1 MKKSRKN
8 FLILGIETSCDET
21 AISVLK
27 FDRKG
32 NFKIL
37 ANVVSSQVK
46 VHAPF
51 GGVVPSLAK
60 REHQK
65 NLIPVLKWALKE
77 TKLLRK
83 IPISKSPPALT
94 CTSPKAS
101 ARRELQRAG
110 KIPAPMGRGSPNY
123 IGRQNSK
130 IKTIKQILERED
142 VLAGKTLNFFK
153 KYQKPKIDLIAVTYG
168 PGLAPALWPGVN
180 LARALSYY
188 WQIPIADINHLEAH
202 LFSSFLENKKISG
215 FRFPT
220 IALIVSGGHTQLIL
234 MKNWGNYKLI
244 GETRDDA
251 AGECFDKSARLLGLG
266 YPGGPAIAAEAAK
279 IKNQKSKIKNQ
290 PEIKLPRPMIN
301 SQDFDFSF
309 SGLKTAVLYLVEKLK
324 KEKKNIKNLIPALA
338 NEIQNSI
345 NEVLIAKT
353 IKAAKKYKVKSVI
366 LGGGVAA
373 NASLRDRL
381 AKTIKNELPD
391 VSYFCPER
399 KFSTDNAAMIALTA
413 YFNRRKT
420 KKKNKFDWENLEA
433 GANLRLKEIK

>member
-1 MKKSRKN
+1 M
-8 FLILGIETSCDET
+8 
-21 AISVLK
+21 K
-27 FDRKG
+27 FDQKG

-37 ANVVSSQVK
+37 ANAVSSQAK
-46 VHAPF
+46 IHAPF
-51 GGVVPSLAK
+51 GGVVPTLAK

-77 TKLLRK
+77 AKLLK
-83 IPISKSPPALT
+83 TQNLKLKT
-94 CTSPKAS
+94 
-101 ARRELQRAG
+101 Q
-110 KIPAPMGRGSPNY
+110 NY
-123 IGRQNSK
+123 NLK
-130 IKTIKQILERED
+130 FKTIKQILERED
-142 VLAGKTLNFFK
+142 VLAGKTLNFLK

-188 WQIPIADINHLEAH
+188 WQIPIVGINHLEAH
-202 LFSSFLENKKISG
+202 LFSVFLENKKISG

-251 AGECFDKSARLLGLG
+251 AGECFDKSARLLGLS
-266 YPGGPAIAAEAAK
+266 YPGGPVIAAEANK
-279 IKNQKSKIKNQ
+279 FSISNFQF
-290 PEIKLPRPMIN
+290 PIKLPRPMLN
-301 SQDFDFSF
+301 SNDFDFSF

-413 YFNRRKT
+413 YFNLKNRKRKT
-420 KKKNKFDWENLEA
+420 NWKNLEA
-433 GANLRLKEIK
+433 DANLRLKEIK

>member
-1 MKKSRKN
+1 
-8 FLILGIETSCDET
+8 
-21 AISVLK
+21 
-27 FDRKG
+27 
-32 NFKIL
+32 
-37 ANVVSSQVK
+37 
-46 VHAPF
+46 
-51 GGVVPSLAK
+51 
-60 REHQK
+60 
-65 NLIPVLKWALKE
+65 
-77 TKLLRK
+77 
-83 IPISKSPPALT
+83 
-94 CTSPKAS
+94 
-101 ARRELQRAG
+101 
-110 KIPAPMGRGSPNY
+110 
-123 IGRQNSK
+123 
-130 IKTIKQILERED
+130 
-142 VLAGKTLNFFK
+142 
-153 KYQKPKIDLIAVTYG
+153 
-168 PGLAPALWPGVN
+168 
-180 LARALSYY
+180 
-188 WQIPIADINHLEAH
+188 
-202 LFSSFLENKKISG
+202 ENKKISG

-234 MKNWGNYKLI
+234 MKNWGKYKLI

-266 YPGGPAIAAEAAK
+266 YPGGPAISAAAEKFK
-279 IKNQKSKIKNQ
+279 IKKSKIK
-290 PEIKLPRPMIN
+290 IKLPRPMLN

-373 NASLRDRL
+373 NASLRNQL

-413 YFNRRKT
+413 YFNLKNRKRKT
-420 KKKNKFDWENLEA
+420 NWKNLEA
-433 GANLRLKEIK
+433 DANLRLKEIK